1 MDNSHK
7 TVVLAAGCFWCL
19 DSLARRLRGVHHV
32 RSVYT
37 GGSGPAIYEAV
48 ASGGTGHAEA
58 VEITYDPS
66 VLPDQVLYDVFFSS
80 HDPTTLNRQGYDVG
94 TQYRSAMFYTD
105 EAEHDAFAAAIQQA
119 QSSFDRPIVTT
130 LEPLGRVFE
139 AEEVHQD
146 FHARRPDVGYCQ
158 VIIDPKVSKLRRDY
172 ASWLK
177 PEEERSTH

>member
-1 MDNSHK
+1 MENSQK

-19 DSLARRLRGVHHV
+19 DSVARRLKGVQHV

-37 GGSGPAIYEAV
+37 GGNGPAIYEAV

-58 VEITYDPS
+58 VEITYDSSILPDS
-66 VLPDQVLYDVFFSS
+66 VLYNVFFSS

-94 TQYRSAMFYTD
+94 TQYRSAMFYASED
-105 EAEHDAFAAAIQQA
+105 QHEEFAAAIQRA
-119 QSSFDRPIVTT
+119 QDSYNDPIVTT
-130 LEPLGRVFE
+130 LEPLGTVHE

-146 FHARRPDVGYCQ
+146 FHSRRPEVGYCQ
-158 VIIDPKVSKLRRDY
+158 VIIDPKVAKLRRDY

-177 PEEERSTH
+177 PEEERSTY